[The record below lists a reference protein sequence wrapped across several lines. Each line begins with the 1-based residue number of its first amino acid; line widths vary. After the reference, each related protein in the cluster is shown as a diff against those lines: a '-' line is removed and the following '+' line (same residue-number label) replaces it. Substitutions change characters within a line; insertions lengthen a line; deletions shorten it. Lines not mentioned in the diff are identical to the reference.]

1 MDYSNIGFV
10 FRGAIMQIIVFSAIP
25 FIWWRIKH
33 KKEVGF
39 REFIGLTKP
48 ISGTTTKNTIIALIA
63 YWIIWGMLI
72 FIYGSSGSS
81 FYGMGVKAIIP
92 ALIVCFLQNGLC
104 EEILLRGFLLK
115 RLCAKMNFL
124 SANSLHALI
133 FALLHIGVIGENST
147 LLGMFFILL
156 KPFVGGW
163 MLGYVSQKLF
173 KGSIIPSVI
182 LHGLGNYI
190 LRIMDAFMLL

>member
-1 MDYSNIGFV
+1 
-10 FRGAIMQIIVFSAIP
+10 
-25 FIWWRIKH
+25 
-33 KKEVGF
+33 
-39 REFIGLTKP
+39 
-48 ISGTTTKNTIIALIA
+48 
-63 YWIIWGMLI
+63 MLI

-81 FYGMGVKAIIP
+81 FHGMGAKAIIP

-115 RLCAKMNFL
+115 RLCVKMNFL

-133 FALLHIGVIGENST
+133 FALLHIGVIGENAT
-147 LLGMFFILL
+147 LLGVFFILL
-156 KPFVGGW
+156 QPFVGGW